1 MVIWLFRDYFQDLPI
16 EIEDASMVYGTSRY
30 GAFFRIALPLA
41 VPGIVVASLFAFVW
55 NEFLFG
61 LTMTIDS
68 TKTLPVQLAANAT
81 LRGPR
86 YWDIA
91 AQGLVVMLPP
101 LLIALL
107 VGRYIVRGLTLGA
120 IK

>member
-1 MVIWLFRDYFQDLPI
+1 
-16 EIEDASMVYGTSRY
+16 
-30 GAFFRIALPLA
+30 
-41 VPGIVVASLFAFVW
+41 
-55 NEFLFG
+55 
-61 LTMTIDS
+61 MTIDQA
-68 TKTLPVQLAANAT
+68 KTLPVQLAGNVT

-101 LLIALL
+101 LPIALL

-120 IK
+120 LK

>member
-1 MVIWLFRDYFQDLPI
+1 
-16 EIEDASMVYGTSRY
+16 
-30 GAFFRIALPLA
+30 LA
-41 VPGIVVASLFAFVW
+41 GNV
-55 NEFLFG
+55 
-61 LTMTIDS
+61 
-68 TKTLPVQLAANAT
+68 T